1 MKYEIIIHQF
11 VFFVNTLNLT
21 ENRKGV
27 DYNIMVSKNQGY
39 KHYIFGKVFYNE
51 IKDKFKPEKLPP
63 KYATE
68 ANYVFQD

>member
-1 MKYEIIIHQF
+1 
-11 VFFVNTLNLT
+11 
-21 ENRKGV
+21 
-27 DYNIMVSKNQGY
+27 MVSKNQEY